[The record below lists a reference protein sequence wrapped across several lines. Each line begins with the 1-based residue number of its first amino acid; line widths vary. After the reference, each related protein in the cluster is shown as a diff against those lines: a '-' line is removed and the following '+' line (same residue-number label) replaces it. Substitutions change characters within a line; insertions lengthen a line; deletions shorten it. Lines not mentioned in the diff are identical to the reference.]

1 VSSTKRKKWRL
12 CGVKPLTTLK
22 THVPAGKRKDG
33 GCIVL
38 RVPNEVLSLGR
49 TQAAVAKD
57 SHHAMNR
64 SGKRKKSQAGVA
76 NDRRGKSRRAS
87 MKIKVDKFLANLLDS
102 PTSL

>member
-64 SGKRKKSQAGVA
+64 SGKRKKSQAGDSDNGADTAMMAPPVMTVSETMA
-76 NDRRGKSRRAS
+76 VTRR
-87 MKIKVDKFLANLLDS
+87 
-102 PTSL
+102 